1 MPHDKIDV
9 HAHYVPEVSRDAL
22 VAAGQARNA
31 LPMIF
36 VDPAAYA
43 DPQRWHAAA
52 MRLRREDPLPWVRAD
67 GYAPFIAVTRHADVQ
82 EIERHHELFHNTIDS
97 VLASAADNERRRG
110 LPVIK
115 TLIHMDGREHREH
128 RKVTNDW
135 FKPANLRRTIEAEL
149 PVLSRH
155 FVDRMLELGGEC
167 DFARDIALYYPLR
180 VIMSILGVPQVDEPR
195 MLMLTQQLFGAEDP
209 DFGKGEAQGNVIL
222 AALMDM
228 AQYFQAITE
237 DRRARPRTDVASTIA
252 NGRID
257 GAPLGDLE
265 TAGYYAIVAT
275 AGHDTTSSSL
285 AGGLEALIRNPD
297 QLRDLQRDPTLLG
310 NAVDEMIRW
319 VSPVRH
325 FMRQAQQD
333 YTLGDRRIAAGDWLL
348 LSYLSANRDETVFAD
363 PFRFDIRRENA
374 DQHLAFGIGVHFCLG
389 AHLARLELQAFLRE
403 LLPRLEHIELAGEPE
418 LMATTF
424 VGGPKRMPIRYR
436 LRPSAA

>member
-1 MPHDKIDV
+1 M
-9 HAHYVPEVSRDAL
+9 
-22 VAAGQARNA
+22 AGDE
-31 LPMIF
+31 LIF
-36 VDPAAYA
+36 VDPRAYA
-43 DPQRWHAAA
+43 DPARWHAAA
-52 MRLRREDPLPWVRAD
+52 MRLRRGNPLPWVRAE
-67 GYAPFIAVTRHADVQ
+67 GYTPFIAVTRHADVA
-82 EIERHHELFHNTIDS
+82 EIERNHELFHNTIDS
-97 VLASAADNERRRG
+97 VLASAQDNENRRG
-110 LPVIK
+110 MPVIK

-149 PVLSRH
+149 PVLARR

-180 VIMSILGVPQVDEPR
+180 VIMSILGVPEVDEPR

-209 DFGKGEAQGNVIL
+209 DFGKGGAQGEVIL

-228 AQYFQAITE
+228 AQYFQRITE
-237 DRRARPRTDVASTIA
+237 DRRAAPRTDVASTIA
-252 NGRID
+252 NGKID

-285 AGGLEALIRNPD
+285 AGGLEALIRNPE
-297 QLRDLQRDPTLLG
+297 QLRDLQRDPALLS
-310 NAVDEMIRW
+310 NAVNEIIRW
-319 VSPVRH
+319 ISPVRH

-333 YTLGDRRIAAGDWLL
+333 YTLGERRIAAGEWLL

-374 DQHLAFGIGVHFCLG
+374 GEHLAFGIGVHFCLG
-389 AHLARLELQAFLRE
+389 AHLARLELEAFLRE

-418 LMATTF
+418 FMATTF

-436 LRPSAA
+436 LRAAAG